1 MTSTISEFV
10 WPRPAL
16 ADCIAMAP
24 LKGLT
29 TPSEEPHLA
38 SQMLAGGQQGR
49 PADPPDRLGNL
60 GRVGAR
66 WLHCASPNI
75 SSRKRS
81 YPRNARGVGC
91 PFGSNVT
98 CNEADGEDP

>member
-1 MTSTISEFV
+1 ME
-10 WPRPAL
+10 L
-16 ADCIAMAP
+16 AGQIASKM
-24 LKGLT
+24 LLT
-29 TPSEEPHLA
+29 TDSELMSSIVTAEGVTAPHRVP
-38 SQMLAGGQQGR
+38 AGGQQRR
-49 PADPPDRLGNL
+49 PVDPPDRLGNL

-75 SSRKRS
+75 NSRKRS

-98 CNEADGEDP
+98 CTEADGEDR